1 MYFVRRQTENGQSA
15 EDAEQSALSDSV
27 RNSVLMLSE
36 RSLKWPHLPLRI
48 KSMQIWSLILDR
60 AQNDEMMELIG
71 FDAER
76 SEFSQSEQFENVVVG
91 VLQSVLRHFTVRFH
105 KLEHF
110 ETEQEWQSMRSELQS
125 LIKKLLIRCF
135 VVIPLRGM
143 QCLGQFTVSVL
154 GADGDPNHCTFS
166 LFILIFLFQSE
177 SRCHRVIPWKIM
189 SF

>member
-76 SEFSQSEQFENVVVG
+76 SEFSQSEQFENDEDG
-91 VLQSVLRHFTVRFH
+91 AEERNMTAVR
-105 KLEHF
+105 
-110 ETEQEWQSMRSELQS
+110 R
-125 LIKKLLIRCF
+125 
-135 VVIPLRGM
+135 RGRRRG
-143 QCLGQFTVSVL
+143 GQRT
-154 GADGDPNHCTFS
+154 
-166 LFILIFLFQSE
+166 LFDRYDS
-177 SRCHRVIPWKIM
+177 
-189 SF
+189 